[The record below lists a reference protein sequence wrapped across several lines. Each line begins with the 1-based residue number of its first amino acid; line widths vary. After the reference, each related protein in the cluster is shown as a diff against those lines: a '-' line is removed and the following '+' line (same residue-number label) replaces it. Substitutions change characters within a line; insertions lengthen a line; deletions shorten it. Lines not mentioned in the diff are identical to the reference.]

1 MKKFLFLCLASA
13 GLLSACSSD
22 SESLEVIDEGTVSVR
37 FYLELQPDVVPF
49 GTRVMP
55 GGLPAEPS
63 VVEEPPVSEPEEP
76 IEEPA
81 ESMFSCLEY
90 VVFDQ
95 DDRII
100 KHQQLK
106 SEEGNTTE
114 MMVADEFSPGVYQI
128 CFLAHSSSDIQL
140 EGNNMVFPDEVSECF
155 YYSEEF
161 EVEIGDD
168 MTENFTLTR
177 VVSRVEFVATDNEIP
192 DDITSFKVE
201 TSGIYKTFDLLY
213 GYAAKETSAFTLT
226 HVFTDDD
233 REPGNA
239 PVHAFYTFVPEGE
252 ENSLTKATLQALDA
266 EEEPVR
272 EKEITDIP
280 IYPNRITRYSGIL
293 YTNATD
299 ASFNLVINTDWGE
312 AIEEDIKD

>member
-177 VVSRVEFVATDNEIP
+177 VVSRVEFVATDEIP
-192 DDITSFKVE
+192 GDITSFKVE

-239 PVHAFYTFVPEGE
+239 PVHAFYTFVPQGE
-252 ENSLTKATLQALDA
+252 ENTLTKATLQALNA
-266 EEEPVR
+266 KEEPVR

>member
-201 TSGIYKTFDLLY
+201 TSGIYKAFDLLY

-239 PVHAFYTFVPEGE
+239 PVHAFYTFVPQGE
-252 ENSLTKATLQALDA
+252 ENTLTKATLQALDA

>member
-1 MKKFLFLCLASA
+1 M
-13 GLLSACSSD
+13 
-22 SESLEVIDEGTVSVR
+22 
-37 FYLELQPDVVPF
+37 
-49 GTRVMP
+49 
-55 GGLPAEPS
+55 
-63 VVEEPPVSEPEEP
+63 
-76 IEEPA
+76 
-81 ESMFSCLEY
+81 
-90 VVFDQ
+90 
-95 DDRII
+95 
-100 KHQQLK
+100 
-106 SEEGNTTE
+106 N
-114 MMVADEFSPGVYQI
+114 
-128 CFLAHSSSDIQL
+128 
-140 EGNNMVFPDEVSECF
+140 
-155 YYSEEF
+155 
-161 EVEIGDD
+161 
-168 MTENFTLTR
+168 
-177 VVSRVEFVATDNEIP
+177 
-192 DDITSFKVE
+192 
-201 TSGIYKTFDLLY
+201 

-266 EEEPVR
+266 EDEPVR

>member
-76 IEEPA
+76 IDEPA

-128 CFLAHSSSDIQL
+128 CFLAHSTSGVQL
-140 EGNNMVFPDEVSECF
+140 EGNNLTFPGQVSECF
-155 YYSEEF
+155 YFFDNF
-161 EVEIGDD
+161 EVEIGNDI
-168 MTENFTLTR
+168 ERSFALER
-177 VVSRVEFVATDNEIP
+177 VVSRVEFVSKDDVP
-192 DDITSFKVE
+192 DTITSFKVE
-201 TSGIYKTFDLLY
+201 TSGIYKTFDLLN

-233 REPGNA
+233 RKPGNA
-239 PVHAFYTFVPEGE
+239 PVHAFYTFVPQGEG
-252 ENSLTKATLQALDA
+252 NTLTKATLQALDA

-280 IYPNRITRYSGIL
+280 IYPNRITRYTGIL

>member
-114 MMVADEFSPGVYQI
+114 MMVADEFSPGSYQI
-128 CFLAHSSSDIQL
+128 CFMAHSSSGVQL
-140 EGNNMVFPDEVSECF
+140 DGNNLVFPDEVGECF
-155 YYSEEF
+155 FYSDNF
-161 EVEIGDD
+161 EVEIGNDIE
-168 MTENFTLTR
+168 ENFTLSR
-177 VVSRVEFVATDNEIP
+177 VVSRVEFVSKDDVPDN
-192 DDITSFKVE
+192 ITSFKVE

-233 REPGNA
+233 RTPGNA
-239 PVHAFYTFVPEGE
+239 PVHAFYTFVPQGEG
-252 ENSLTKATLQALDA
+252 NTLAKATLQALDA
-266 EEEPVR
+266 EEESVR

-280 IYPNRITRYSGIL
+280 IYPNRITRYTGIL

>member
-1 MKKFLFLCLASA
+1 MASA

-177 VVSRVEFVATDNEIP
+177 VVSRVEFVATDEIP
-192 DDITSFKVE
+192 GDITSFKVE

-233 REPGNA
+233 RKPGNA
-239 PVHAFYTFVPEGE
+239 PVHAFYTFVPQGE
-252 ENSLTKATLQALDA
+252 ENTLAKATLQALDA
-266 EEEPVR
+266 LDAKEEPVR

-280 IYPNRITRYSGIL
+280 IYPNRITRYTGIL